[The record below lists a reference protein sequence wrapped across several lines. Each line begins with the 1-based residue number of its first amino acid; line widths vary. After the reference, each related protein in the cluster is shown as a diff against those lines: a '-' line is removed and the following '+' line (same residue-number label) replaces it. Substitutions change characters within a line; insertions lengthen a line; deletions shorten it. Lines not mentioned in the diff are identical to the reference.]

1 MTQPLP
7 TTPSDIISLALKTA
21 NVIGVGQTPLAQDIN
36 DSFNQLNMMMAQ
48 WQRRRYMVYE
58 LVTVSKQATGQ
69 VSYTIG
75 PGAQYDFNVAR
86 PVKLEFAYFRMNSG
100 TPLPV
105 DYPLQV
111 LRAQEDYDRISIK
124 NLNAFP
130 QYVFYDTGYPVG
142 NIYVWPLPSN
152 QYTIFLSVMVQL
164 QKFNTINDS
173 IVLPPEYLDALHWN
187 LARRLCVVYGVPIPP
202 ELTGYAEASMRAI
215 EEVNSQI
222 PLLHMP
228 VALRGKSGAY
238 NIYGDFY
245 VGSAG

>member
-7 TTPSDIISLALKTA
+7 TTPSDIINLALKTA
-21 NVIGVGQTPLAQDIN
+21 NVIGVGQTPLAQDTN
-36 DSFNQLNMMMAQ
+36 DCFNQLNMMMAQ
-48 WQRRRYMVYE
+48 WQRRRYMVYN
-58 LVTVSKQATGQ
+58 LVTVGLQATGALTYS
-69 VSYTIG
+69 VGTG
-75 PGAQYDFNVAR
+75 GDFNITR
-86 PVKLEFAYFRMNSG
+86 PVKLESAFFRMNKN

-105 DYPLQV
+105 DYPLEV
-111 LRAQEDYDRISIK
+111 LRAQEDYNRISIK

-130 QYVFYDTGYPVG
+130 QYAYYNTGFPMGELYIWPVP
-142 NIYVWPLPSN
+142 NN
-152 QYTIFLSVMVQL
+152 QYEIFISVMVQL
-164 QKFNTINDS
+164 EAFQTINDQ

-187 LARRLCVVYGVPIPP
+187 LARRICVMYGLPITP
-202 ELTGYAEASMRAI
+202 ELTGYSEASMRAI

>member
-7 TTPSDIISLALKTA
+7 TTPSDIINLALKTA
-21 NVIGVGQTPLAQDIN
+21 NVIGVGQTPLAQDMN
-36 DSFNQLNMMMAQ
+36 DCFNQLNMMMAQ
-48 WQRRRYMVYE
+48 WQRRRYMVYN
-58 LVTVSKQATGQ
+58 LVTVGLQATGALTYS
-69 VSYTIG
+69 VGTG
-75 PGAQYDFNVAR
+75 GDFNITR
-86 PVKLEFAYFRMNSG
+86 PVKLESAFFRMNKN

-105 DYPLQV
+105 DYPLEV
-111 LRAQEDYDRISIK
+111 LRAQEDYNRISIK

-130 QYVFYDTGYPVG
+130 QYAYYNTGFPLGELYIWPVP
-142 NIYVWPLPSN
+142 NN
-152 QYTIFLSVMVQL
+152 QYEIFISVMVQL
-164 QKFNTINDS
+164 EAFQTINDQ

-187 LARRLCVVYGVPIPP
+187 LARRICVMYGLPITP

>member
-58 LVTVSKQATGQ
+58 LVTVSLQSTGAE
-69 VSYTIG
+69 SYTIG
-75 PGAQYDFNVAR
+75 LGQQFNITR

-130 QYVFYDTGYPVG
+130 QYVYYDTGFPVG
-142 NIYVWPLPSN
+142 NIYVWPVPNN
-152 QYTIFLSVMVQL
+152 QYEIFLSVMVQL
-164 QKFNTINDS
+164 QKFNTISDE
-173 IVLPPEYLDALHWN
+173 IILPPEYLDALHWN
-187 LARRLCVVYGVPIPP
+187 LARRLCVVYGVPITP

>member
-21 NVIGVGQTPLAQDIN
+21 NVIGVGQTPNAQDIS
-36 DSFNQLNMMMAQ
+36 DAFNQLNMMMAQ

-58 LVTVSKQATGQ
+58 LVTISKQATGQ
-69 VSYTIG
+69 ESYTIG
-75 PGAQYDFNVAR
+75 PGQDFDIAR
-86 PVKLEFAYFRMNSG
+86 PVKLEFAYFRQNSN

-124 NLNAFP
+124 KLNAFP
-130 QYVFYDTGYPVG
+130 QYVFYDTGFPIG
-142 NIYVWPLPSN
+142 NIFVWPLPNS
-152 QYTIFLSVMVQL
+152 QYKIFLSVMVQL
-164 QKFNTINDS
+164 QKFNSVSDQ

-187 LARRLCVVYGVPIPP
+187 LARRLCVVYGVPITP

>member
-7 TTPSDIISLALKTA
+7 TTPSDIINLALKTA
-21 NVIGVGQTPLAQDIN
+21 NVIGVGQTPLAQDTN
-36 DSFNQLNMMMAQ
+36 DCFNQLNMMMAQ
-48 WQRRRYMVYE
+48 WQRRRYMVYN
-58 LVTVSKQATGQ
+58 LVTVGLQATGALTYS
-69 VSYTIG
+69 VGTG
-75 PGAQYDFNVAR
+75 GDFNITR
-86 PVKLEFAYFRMNSG
+86 PVKLESAFFRMNKN

-105 DYPLQV
+105 DYPLEV
-111 LRAQEDYDRISIK
+111 LRAQEDYNRISIK

-130 QYVFYDTGYPVG
+130 QYAYYNTGFPLGELYIWPVP
-142 NIYVWPLPSN
+142 NN
-152 QYTIFLSVMVQL
+152 QYEIFITVMVQL
-164 QKFNTINDS
+164 EAFQTINDQ

-187 LARRLCVVYGVPIPP
+187 LARRICVMYGLPITP

>member
-7 TTPSDIISLALKTA
+7 TTPSDIINLALKTA
-21 NVIGVGQTPLAQDIN
+21 NVIGVGQTPLAQDTN
-36 DSFNQLNMMMAQ
+36 DCFNQLNMMMAQ
-48 WQRRRYMVYE
+48 WQRRRYMVYN
-58 LVTVSKQATGQ
+58 LVTVGLQATGALTYS
-69 VSYTIG
+69 VGTG
-75 PGAQYDFNVAR
+75 GDFNITR
-86 PVKLEFAYFRMNSG
+86 PVKLESAFFRMNKN

-105 DYPLQV
+105 DYPLEV
-111 LRAQEDYDRISIK
+111 LRAQEDYNRISIK

-130 QYVFYDTGYPVG
+130 QYAYYNTGFPMGELYIWPVP
-142 NIYVWPLPSN
+142 NN
-152 QYTIFLSVMVQL
+152 QYEIFISVMVQL
-164 QKFNTINDS
+164 EAFQTINDQ

-187 LARRLCVVYGVPIPP
+187 LARRICVMYGLPITP

>member
-1 MTQPLP
+1 MSQPLP
-7 TTPSDIISLALKTA
+7 TTPRDIVNLALKTA
-21 NVIGVGQTPLAQDIN
+21 NVVGVGQSSLPEDIN
-36 DSFNQLNMMMAQ
+36 DCFNMLNMMIAQ
-48 WQRRRYMVYE
+48 WQRRRYMVYNLE
-58 LVTVSKQATGQ
+58 TIGIPATGSL
-69 VSYTIG
+69 SYTIG
-75 PGAQYDFNVAR
+75 VGQQFNITR
-86 PVKLEFAYFRMNSG
+86 PVKIESAYIRMQGGS
-100 TPLPV
+100 TLPV

-130 QYVFYDTGYPVG
+130 QYIYYDTTFPVG
-142 NIYVWPLPSN
+142 NIYVWPVPNN
-152 QYTIFLSVMVQL
+152 QYQIFVTVMVQL
-164 QKFNTINDS
+164 QSFQNLSDQI
-173 IVLPPEYLDALHWN
+173 ILPPEYLDAMQWN
-187 LARRLCVVYGVPIPP
+187 LADRITAMYGMPQNPQI
-202 ELTGYAEASMRAI
+202 TKYAEASMRAI

>member
-7 TTPSDIISLALKTA
+7 TTPSDIINLALKTA
-21 NVIGVGQTPLAQDIN
+21 NVIGVGQTPLAQDTN
-36 DSFNQLNMMMAQ
+36 DAFNQLNMMMAQ

-58 LVTVSKQATGQ
+58 LVTISLQATGAE
-69 VSYTIG
+69 SYTIG
-75 PGAQYDFNVAR
+75 PGQQFDIAR
-86 PVKLEFAYFRMNSG
+86 PVKIEFAYFRMNAG

-105 DYPLQV
+105 DYPLTV

-130 QYVFYDTGYPVG
+130 QYLYYDTGYPVG
-142 NIYVWPLPSN
+142 NIFVWPLPSN

-164 QKFNTINDS
+164 QKFNTISDQ

-202 ELTGYAEASMRAI
+202 ELTGYAEASMSAI